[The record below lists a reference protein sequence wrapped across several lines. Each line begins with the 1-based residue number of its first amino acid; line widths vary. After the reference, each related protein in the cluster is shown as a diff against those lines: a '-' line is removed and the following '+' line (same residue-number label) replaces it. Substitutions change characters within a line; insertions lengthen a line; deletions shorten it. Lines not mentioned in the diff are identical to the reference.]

1 MYKKQMNNNIIII
14 NGPNLNLLG
23 EREQSQYGS
32 ITFNKLKENCLN
44 KAKEFKINLEF
55 YQSNVEGEIVTTIQE
70 SKNKFDGIIIN
81 AAGFTHTSVA
91 IRDAL
96 DVYKKPIIE
105 LHISNIYKR
114 EEFRHKSLISDIV
127 TGGIFGLGDNGYILA
142 IISMQNILQKWK
154 LIKTLLKN

>member
-1 MYKKQMNNNIIII
+1 MNNIIII

-32 ITFNKLKENCLN
+32 DTFEQLKEKCL
-44 KAKEFKINLEF
+44 KKSKEIDLEVNF
-55 YQSNVEGEIVTTIQE
+55 IQSNLEGEIVNIIQE
-70 SKNKFDGIIIN
+70 ARKEYKGMIIN

-96 DVYKKPIIE
+96 SLFKKPIIE

-114 EEFRHKSLISDIV
+114 EEFRHKSLISDV
-127 TGGIFGLGDNGYILA
+127 ATGGIFGLGTEGYILA
-142 IISMQNILQKWK
+142 IISIQNILE
-154 LIKTLLKN
+154 NENR

>member
-1 MYKKQMNNNIIII
+1 MNNKIIII

-32 ITFNKLKENCLN
+32 ITFEELKMNCV
-44 KAKEFKINLEF
+44 KKSIEIGINLEF
-55 YQSNVEGEIVTTIQE
+55 AQSNIEGELVSLIQHARNE
-70 SKNKFDGIIIN
+70 YDGMIIN

-96 DVYKKPIIE
+96 NLFKKPIIE

-114 EEFRHKSLISDIV
+114 EEFRHKSLISDIA
-127 TGGIFGLGDNGYILA
+127 TGGIFGLGAEGYILA
-142 IISMQNILQKWK
+142 IISIQKILQ
-154 LIKTLLKN
+154 NENR

>member
-1 MYKKQMNNNIIII
+1 MNNKIIII

-32 ITFNKLKENCLN
+32 VTFKQLKENCIKKSN
-44 KAKEFKINLEF
+44 EIGIELEF
-55 YQSNVEGEIVTTIQE
+55 AQSNIEGALVDLIQDAR
-70 SKNKFDGIIIN
+70 KKYDGMIIN

-96 DVYKKPIIE
+96 DLFKKPIIE

-114 EEFRHKSLISDIV
+114 EEFRHKSLISDIA
-127 TGGIFGLGDNGYILA
+127 TGGIFGLGVEGYILA
-142 IISMQNILQKWK
+142 IISIEK
-154 LIKTLLKN
+154 ILKNENR

>member
-1 MYKKQMNNNIIII
+1 MTNKIIII

-32 ITFNKLKENCLN
+32 DTFEQLKEKCLT
-44 KAKEFKINLEF
+44 KSKEIGLEVNF
-55 YQSNVEGEIVTTIQE
+55 TQSNLEGEIVNIIQE
-70 SKNKFDGIIIN
+70 ARKEYSGIIIN

-96 DVYKKPIIE
+96 SLFKKPIIE

-114 EEFRHKSLISDIV
+114 EEFRHKSLISDIA
-127 TGGIFGLGDNGYILA
+127 TGGIFGLGTEGYILA
-142 IISMQNILQKWK
+142 IISIQKILE
-154 LIKTLLKN
+154 NEN

>member
-1 MYKKQMNNNIIII
+1 MTNKIIII

-32 ITFNKLKENCLN
+32 ATFEELKEKCL
-44 KAKEFKINLEF
+44 KKSKEIGLEVNF
-55 YQSNVEGEIVTTIQE
+55 TQSNLEGEIVNIIQE
-70 SKNKFDGIIIN
+70 ARKEYEGMIIN

-96 DVYKKPIIE
+96 NLFKKPIIE

-114 EEFRHKSLISDIV
+114 EEFRHKSLISDIA
-127 TGGIFGLGDNGYILA
+127 TGGIFGLGTEGYILA
-142 IISMQNILQKWK
+142 IISIQNILE
-154 LIKTLLKN
+154 NENR

>member
-1 MYKKQMNNNIIII
+1 MTNKIIII

-32 ITFNKLKENCLN
+32 VTFEELKEKCL
-44 KAKEFKINLEF
+44 KKSRDIGLEVSF
-55 YQSNVEGEIVTTIQE
+55 TQSNLEGEIVNIIQE
-70 SKNKFDGIIIN
+70 ARKEYEGMIIN

-96 DVYKKPIIE
+96 SLFKKPIIE

-114 EEFRHKSLISDIV
+114 EEFRRKSLISDIA
-127 TGGIFGLGDNGYILA
+127 TGGIFGLGAEGYILA
-142 IISMQNILQKWK
+142 IISIQNILE
-154 LIKTLLKN
+154 NEN

>member
-1 MYKKQMNNNIIII
+1 MNNKIIII

-32 ITFNKLKENCLN
+32 TTFKELKVNCLK
-44 KAKEFKINLEF
+44 KANEIGIELEF
-55 YQSNVEGEIVTTIQE
+55 VQSNIEGELVNLIQNARKKYE
-70 SKNKFDGIIIN
+70 GMIIN

-96 DVYKKPIIE
+96 DLFKKPIIE

-114 EEFRHKSLISDIV
+114 EEFRHKSLISDIA
-127 TGGIFGLGDNGYILA
+127 TGGIFGLGAEGYILA
-142 IISMQNILQKWK
+142 IISIQNILQ
-154 LIKTLLKN
+154 NENR

>member
-1 MYKKQMNNNIIII
+1 MNNKIIII

-32 ITFNKLKENCLN
+32 TTFDQLKENCIKESN
-44 KAKEFKINLEF
+44 KIGIELEF
-55 YQSNVEGEIVTTIQE
+55 AQSNIEGELVNLIQDAR
-70 SKNKFDGIIIN
+70 KKYDGMIIN

-96 DVYKKPIIE
+96 DLFKKPIIE

-114 EEFRHKSLISDIV
+114 EEFRHKSLISNIA
-127 TGGIFGLGDNGYILA
+127 TGGIFGLGVEGYILA
-142 IISMQNILQKWK
+142 IISIEK
-154 LIKTLLKN
+154 ILKNENR

>member
-1 MYKKQMNNNIIII
+1 MTNKIIII

-32 ITFNKLKENCLN
+32 DTFKELKEKCLT
-44 KAKEFKINLEF
+44 KSKEIGLEVNF
-55 YQSNVEGEIVTTIQE
+55 TQSNLEGEIVNIIQE
-70 SKNKFDGIIIN
+70 ARKKYKGMIIN

-96 DVYKKPIIE
+96 SLFKRPIIE

-114 EEFRHKSLISDIV
+114 EDFRQKSLISDIA
-127 TGGIFGLGDNGYILA
+127 TGGIFGLGTEGYILA
-142 IISMQNILQKWK
+142 IISIQRIIENE
-154 LIKTLLKN
+154 NR

>member
-1 MYKKQMNNNIIII
+1 MAFKILFI

-32 ITFNKLKENCLN
+32 ITYNELEDLCIKKSKELGITL
-44 KAKEFKINLEF
+44 EFKQTNI
-55 YQSNVEGEIVTTIQE
+55 EGEIVTLIQNA
-70 SKNKFDGIIIN
+70 KKYHDGVIIN

-96 DVYKKPIIE
+96 QILNKPKIE

-114 EEFRHKSLISDIV
+114 EEFRKKSLISDV
-127 TGGIFGLGDNGYILA
+127 VNGGIFGLGSNGYILA
-142 IISMQNILQKWK
+142 IIAIHKMITNE
-154 LIKTLLKN
+154 N

>member
-1 MYKKQMNNNIIII
+1 MTNKIIII

-32 ITFNKLKENCLN
+32 DTFEQLKEKCL
-44 KAKEFKINLEF
+44 KKSKEIDLDVRFT
-55 YQSNVEGEIVTTIQE
+55 QSNLEGEIVNIIQE
-70 SKNKFDGIIIN
+70 ARKEYSGIIIN

-96 DVYKKPIIE
+96 SLFKKPIIE

-114 EEFRHKSLISDIV
+114 EEFRHKSLISDIA
-127 TGGIFGLGDNGYILA
+127 TGGIFGLGTEGYILA
-142 IISMQNILQKWK
+142 IIRLHKMLQDENK
-154 LIKTLLKN
+154 

>member
-1 MYKKQMNNNIIII
+1 MNNKIVII

-32 ITFNKLKENCLN
+32 ETFDKLKEKCLKKTTELKI
-44 KAKEFKINLEF
+44 KAEFF
-55 YQSNVEGEIVTTIQE
+55 QSNIEGEIVTKIQD
-70 SKNKFDGIIIN
+70 SRKNFDGMIIN

-96 DVYKKPIIE
+96 DIFKKPIIE

-114 EEFRHKSLISDIV
+114 EQFRHKSLISEVV
-127 TGGIFGLGDNGYILA
+127 TGGIFGLGVEGYILA
-142 IISMQNILQKWK
+142 IISIEKM
-154 LIKTLLKN
+154 IKNEN